1 MWSELREE
9 VEVELQML
17 EEHLRQFSAL
27 RRKAL
32 EQTPDEVERLALAA
46 MLNAFYNG
54 VENVFKRI
62 AHHCDGGVPA
72 GARWHQTLLGAM
84 ASGTVII
91 ARILWTW
98 TRLRLPLNSSLAC
111 A

>member
-46 MLNAFYNG
+46 MRHAFY
-54 VENVFKRI
+54 
-62 AHHCDGGVPA
+62 
-72 GARWHQTLLGAM
+72 
-84 ASGTVII
+84 S
-91 ARILWTW
+91 
-98 TRLRLPLNSSLAC
+98 
-111 A
+111 